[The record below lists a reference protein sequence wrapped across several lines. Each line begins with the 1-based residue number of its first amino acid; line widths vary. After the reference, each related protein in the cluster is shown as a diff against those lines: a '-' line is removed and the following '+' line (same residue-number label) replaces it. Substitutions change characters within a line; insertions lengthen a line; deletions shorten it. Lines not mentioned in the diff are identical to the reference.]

1 MTEFVNVPVPAHL
14 VTDVMA
20 YIARRTS
27 ADRPAPAEA
36 DRHDEEP
43 TMVGNRY
50 GRFPDWTLAQLR
62 QVCHSTE
69 PGPQMVA
76 AMLDVLV
83 GRPAERVPLSG
94 VAAAT
99 GRTPDSV
106 KSSLA
111 AFTKWVKKELGDQ
124 TEPRN
129 WPVNYQALPGQQVAK
144 ETHYWIT
151 AMTAERWRQLRPNA

>member
-1 MTEFVNVPVPAHL
+1 MTDFINVPVPAHL
-14 VTDVMA
+14 VTEVMA

-27 ADRPAPAEA
+27 TDRQTAPEA

-50 GRFPDWTLAQLR
+50 GRFPDWPIDRLR
-62 QVCHSTE
+62 QVRISAE

-76 AMLDVLV
+76 DMLDILE
-83 GRPAERVPLSG
+83 GRPGERVPLSEL
-94 VAAAT
+94 AAAT
-99 GRTPDSV
+99 GRGPDSV

-111 AFTKWVKKELGDQ
+111 AFTKWVKKELDDQ

-129 WPVNYQALPGQQVAK
+129 WPVNYQARPGQQVAK

-151 AMTAERWRQLRPNA
+151 AVTAERWRQLRRDA